1 MTLPTMPQD
10 PSASF
15 HPSPSAL
22 PTLRRMTLL
31 LRVPLLLLAVFLP
44 SCSAQSGQTQ
54 TGQTRTEQQRT
65 QGSTS
70 VSSIPA
76 TPPASRSSA
85 SRPSAQTRDPLSGLD
100 YVNVAQLPREGQQL
114 LTLIAKGGPFRYSKD
129 GVTFGNR
136 EGILPQQARGYYRE
150 YTVRTPGESDRGARR
165 VVCGGQPVT
174 NTAECY
180 YTADHYASFRRIRP

>member
-15 HPSPSAL
+15 HLPQAAL

-44 SCSAQSGQTQ
+44 SCSAQTGQTQ
-54 TGQTRTEQQRT
+54 TGQTQTEQPRTEQQRT

-76 TPPASRSSA
+76 TPPASRTA
-85 SRPSAQTRDPLSGLD
+85 PTRDPLTGLD
-100 YVNVAQLPREGQQL
+100 YVNVGQLPREGQQL

-165 VVCGGQPVT
+165 VVCGGQPIT